1 MNFNIPRF
9 NINIPK
15 VTSFKSNRDNNFSN
29 NTIIP
34 KSQSLPTDT
43 FELSVGYI
51 NDTHGHTNNMMRI
64 LSGIKGDLR
73 LSAGD
78 NDIGDEKNVGV
89 HKATTHFLNIAKI
102 KASALG
108 NHELDTSQVDC
119 ISSIENF
126 NGDVLSINYKKDPLE
141 LQTPEDIVKL
151 GLAELDKHL
160 KKSKAL

>member
-15 VTSFKSNRDNNFSN
+15 VTSFKSNRDKNFSN
-29 NTIIP
+29 TTIP

-51 NDTHGHTNNMMRI
+51 NDAHGQTNNMMRI
-64 LSGIKGDLR
+64 LSGLKGDLR

-78 NDIGDEKNVGV
+78 NDIGDEKNTGV
-89 HKATTHFLNIAKI
+89 HKATTMFLNLAKI

-108 NHELDTSQVDC
+108 NHELDTSQANL
-119 ISSIENF
+119 SRWEQGLNEPSIIECWKLANYF
-126 NGDVLSINYKKDPLE
+126 DVSIDFLCGRK
-141 LQTPEDIVKL
+141 ED
-151 GLAELDKHL
+151 
-160 KKSKAL
+160 